1 LKKKEKTELLLLE
14 ARIYESMGN
23 HQKAINSMTNPKAV
37 VANQVAKNEQLA
49 RLYLGLGDKDK
60 AIDYYEK
67 LLEINSSNQSYY
79 YDILRVHGF
88 TK

>member
-1 LKKKEKTELLLLE
+1 LKKKERTELLLLE

-23 HQKAINSMTNPKAV
+23 HQKAIDSLTKTKSV

-60 AIDYYEK
+60 AVNHYE
-67 LLEINSSNQSYY
+67 
-79 YDILRVHGF
+79 
-88 TK
+88 